1 MKKKMETIKKEKRG
15 GGGPFGDTKWS
26 WLVAAEHRE
35 I

>member
-1 MKKKMETIKKEKRG
+1 MKKKKEYRRGKEKSAKK
-15 GGGPFGDTKWS
+15 GDTKWS